1 MSNPTKGHQ
10 SAQIQPQFKHRAS
23 CLMESWETMEL
34 SDFTDTLVLMSK
46 RLESLALVM
55 ELQFLGESAKLNDE
69 SNAYILS
76 CIQHEAQDIR
86 EIASFFNQLRKEAL

>member
-1 MSNPTKGHQ
+1 MNS
-10 SAQIQPQFKHRAS
+10 QPNFKHRAS
-23 CLMESWETMEL
+23 CLMDSWEAMTL
-34 SDFTDTLVLMSK
+34 SEFTDTLALMSK

-69 SNAYILS
+69 ANSYILS

-86 EIASFFNQLRKEAL
+86 EIARFFSQKQKSPD